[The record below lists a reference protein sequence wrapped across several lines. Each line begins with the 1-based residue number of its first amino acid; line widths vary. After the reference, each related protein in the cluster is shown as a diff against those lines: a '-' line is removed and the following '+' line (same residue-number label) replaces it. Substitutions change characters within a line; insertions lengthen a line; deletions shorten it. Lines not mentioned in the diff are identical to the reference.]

1 MFILKY
7 LKEINYFDIY
17 LLFFYILTLK
27 IRKLKLRNTILG
39 RFRLIG
45 LIEGLSYLTLLFI
58 AMPMK
63 YMMGEPIYV
72 KIVGMTHGI
81 LFIVFILAQATLSA
95 KYKLSLKDNAIYFIA
110 SLIPFG
116 TFFTDFRLKRL

>member
-1 MFILKY
+1 LK
-7 LKEINYFDIY
+7 
-17 LLFFYILTLK
+17 
-27 IRKLKLRNTILG
+27 NTILR

-45 LIEGLSYLTLLFI
+45 LIEGLSYLTLLFL

-72 KIVGMTHGI
+72 KIVGMIHGM
-81 LFIVFILAQATLSA
+81 LFIIFVLAQASLSA
-95 KYKLSLKDNAIYFIA
+95 KYKFKIRENAIFFIA

-116 TFFTDFRLKRL
+116 TFFTDSKLKKLEKI

>member
-1 MFILKY
+1 
-7 LKEINYFDIY
+7 
-17 LLFFYILTLK
+17 
-27 IRKLKLRNTILG
+27 LRNTILG

-81 LFIVFILAQATLSA
+81 LFIIFVMAQASLSA
-95 KYKLSLKDNAIYFIA
+95 KYKLNWKDNTIYFIA

-116 TFFTDFRLKRL
+116 TFFTDSKLKKLEN